1 MDIKDA
7 IKITIAEQLQV
18 NIKRVVPKA
27 VLSNDLG
34 ADSIDVAVIR
44 IELDDEY
51 GILVDVKEADSV
63 SDVIKNVKILLNQ
76 KKDKTK
82 G

>member
-27 VLSNDLG
+27 VLGNDLG